1 MDETTRQQGQPRQT
15 SKAGA
20 PAAVDWFVR
29 RQVKLEPGEVF
40 LGVWRDSLLILFV
53 RMFLP
58 LLLATIIGVLFAA
71 TLRRATLVEQIL
83 FAVLLPLSFIVLAW
97 LSAAMLRW
105 YFRIYVLTN
114 RRLIRREGIIFRSRQ
129 ELPLPKAQNA
139 VYSTAMIQKWIGLG
153 TVRVETASVGPA
165 FRIDNVRHA
174 LEIEQQILKAADEA
188 KYQRA
193 LMEED
198 QVRRML
204 AETLISPGK
213 ERMA

>member
-1 MDETTRQQGQPRQT
+1 MDETTRQQGQPRQI

-53 RMFLP
+53 RMFPP
-58 LLLATIIGVLFAA
+58 LLLATMIGILFAA

-114 RRLIRREGIIFRSRQ
+114 RRLIRREGIILRTRQ

-139 VYSTAMIQKWIGLG
+139 AYSAATIQKWLGLG

-174 LEIEQQILKAADEA
+174 LEIGQQILKAADEA
-188 KYQRA
+188 KHQRA

-198 QVRRML
+198 QVRRIL
-204 AETLISPGK
+204 AEALISPGK
-213 ERMA
+213 ERMP